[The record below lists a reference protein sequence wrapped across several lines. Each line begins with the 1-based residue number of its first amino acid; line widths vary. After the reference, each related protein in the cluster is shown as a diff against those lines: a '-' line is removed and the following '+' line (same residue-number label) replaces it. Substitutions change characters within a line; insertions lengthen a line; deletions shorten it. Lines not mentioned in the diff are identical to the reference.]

1 MMLSG
6 RMAAAALVVAAAGFV
21 FGAPTA
27 VAEESGAFR
36 VLVSLVRDYTTIDH
50 AGGKVT
56 GGAATGTS
64 TVIRSSGE
72 PFAEGAHGLATCV
85 VLVRT
90 SDAGI
95 EIESPCTITDASG
108 DSWFILSRRTA
119 GDMQEGGGGRFDL
132 LGGTGKYAGVSGSC
146 PYDVEYLPDDHLVA
160 TSDCT
165 WQR

>member
-1 MMLSG
+1 MMLLG

-27 VAEESGAFR
+27 LAEESGAFR
-36 VLVSLVRDYTTIDH
+36 VLVSQVWDYTTIDH
-50 AGGKVT
+50 AGAKVT
-56 GGAATGTS
+56 GGAATGTA
-64 TVIRSSGE
+64 TVIRTSRE
-72 PFAEGAHGLATCV
+72 PFAEGAHGLVTCV

-95 EIESPCTITDASG
+95 DVESPCTITEASG
-108 DSWFILSRRTA
+108 DSWFILSKRTA
-119 GDMQEGGGGRFDL
+119 GDIQEGGGGTFDL
-132 LGGTGKYAGVSGSC
+132 LGGTGKFAGVSGSC
-146 PYDVEYLPDDHLVA
+146 PYDVEYLPGNHLVA

>member
-1 MMLSG
+1 MVLSG
-6 RMAAAALVVAAAGFV
+6 RTAAAALVIAAAGIV

-27 VAEESGAFR
+27 VAEESGGFR

-56 GGAATGTS
+56 GGAAMGTA
-64 TVIRSSGE
+64 TVIQSSGE
-72 PFAEGAHGLATCV
+72 PFAEGTHGLVTCV

-95 EIESPCTITDASG
+95 DVESPCTITEASG
-108 DSWFILSRRTA
+108 DSWFILSRRIA
-119 GDMQEGGGGRFDL
+119 GDMNEGGGRFEL

-146 PYDVEYLPDDHLVA
+146 PYDIEYLLPGDHLVA

-165 WQR
+165 WRR